1 MSIDKEKY
9 KTLYE
14 YQRLQF
20 DQENAHYYKLEDRSG
35 KYLTFLTIFFPI
47 YIFLF
52 TYFLKDIDISCIILP
67 LLFFFLV
74 FSIINFSWAWS
85 YLFRSS
91 KLMEIPKM
99 PSDTDL
105 IENVYYKYDLESIY
119 LYKADLYRK
128 GILLFK
134 KSNDEKIRLINLA
147 YKDIVFG
154 SWSFVLSLI
163 TLAIIKMAS
172 I

>member
-1 MSIDKEKY
+1 MNQICNWRIPITRLKES
-9 KTLYE
+9 
-14 YQRLQF
+14 
-20 DQENAHYYKLEDRSG
+20 RSRG
-35 KYLTFLTIFFPI
+35 TIF
-47 YIFLF
+47 
-52 TYFLKDIDISCIILP
+52 IDD
-67 LLFFFLV
+67 
-74 FSIINFSWAWS
+74 
-85 YLFRSS
+85 
-91 KLMEIPKM
+91 
-99 PSDTDL
+99 DTDL